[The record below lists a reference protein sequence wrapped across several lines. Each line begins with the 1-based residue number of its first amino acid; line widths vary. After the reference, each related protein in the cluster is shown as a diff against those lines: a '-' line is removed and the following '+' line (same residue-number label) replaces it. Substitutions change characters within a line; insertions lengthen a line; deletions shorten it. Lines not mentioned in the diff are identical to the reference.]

1 MSSDTTRRPPRAKPG
16 DDLRPLLRMEP
27 LRDLAINMVSI
38 DPPPAPGVVR
48 WVPKRKA
55 AVVAAILSGRMTIE
69 EACER
74 YSLSAEEILS
84 WRNHIDRFGVKSLRS
99 TSLQSYR
106 RRP

>member
-1 MSSDTTRRPPRAKPG
+1 
-16 DDLRPLLRMEP
+16 MEP
-27 LRDLAINMVSI
+27 LRDLPINMVSI
-38 DPPPAPGVVR
+38 DPPPPPGVVR

-55 AVVAAILSGRMTIE
+55 AVVAAILADRMTIE

-74 YSLSAEEILS
+74 YGLSAEEILS
-84 WRNHIDRFGVKSLRS
+84 WRNHIDRYGVKSLRS